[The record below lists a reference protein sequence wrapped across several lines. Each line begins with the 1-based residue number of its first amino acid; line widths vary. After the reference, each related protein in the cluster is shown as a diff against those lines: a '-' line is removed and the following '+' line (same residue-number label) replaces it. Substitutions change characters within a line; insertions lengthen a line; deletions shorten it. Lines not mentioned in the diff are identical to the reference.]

1 MKKQSIFG
9 KQFPFID
16 VPNDSQTNPA
26 AIGSPQVLRDFE
38 LSRASIKEKSTL
50 DYGKK
55 IAQYIIS
62 TADAGVSNS
71 YYWNRNTRFKMNRD
85 SANGRYPMSKFMD
98 LLEMN
103 GKTNYVNIS
112 WSAFKVVQTIISRL
126 VGRWMQR
133 REKIIVTAIDPLS
146 VQSKQEQY
154 EEAEFILFNREMLMQ
169 LQQES
174 GVQLISPD
182 QFVPED
188 QNDLDLWAS
197 EYQRLPEE
205 ILFEKGCNE
214 ALASNGWFDV
224 LKEKMLHDSAEVGL
238 VGTYTWMDEQ
248 GVIHVEW
255 VKPENMIYSYS
266 EYPDLRDT
274 TWRGRIRALKIS
286 ELRRKYG
293 KEFGGHLT
301 EEEIWNIACGAK
313 DYQLYDKL
321 RWVNEWAVSVLRP
334 YDEWNVD
341 IIEFEIRSV
350 DSESYVVTET
360 KKNKSTLVKRATP
373 DKLAE
378 NQKHYQDSYQ
388 NIYRGVC
395 VRNPLVMLE
404 WGLKTNMIRPQDPKE
419 IGNAEFSYS
428 FYMYQNYDMRNIAVP
443 EKIEEPVEQMI
454 LARLKIQQI
463 VAKMAP
469 PGAAINWDA
478 IQEIDYGLGDKN
490 KSIDPF
496 QLYQQTGNIY
506 YRGRDAEGNPIPIPI
521 TELANAG
528 FFPAIQ
534 GLIQDYEFHYKV
546 LKDELGEDPSLIS
559 KAIQPRVTQGNVEA
573 AIAEGDAATDY
584 MYRAYLEVMK
594 MTAVKVSCLL
604 KNSVQY
610 GAKVYRHILKQ
621 EDVIGKQFSSKIDML
636 PTQYEVQKLEAMV
649 NTIMASNPLAIMYI
663 DPLKI
668 SKMAQENYKLAY
680 KYFEQCQRKMIL
692 TEEQKKAEAAQQ
704 NAQVQIQS
712 MQAKG
717 EMDMQLKQ
725 TEAEVEIG
733 KQRIIGDAQNKNTVL
748 AGFMKMISEGIPIPD
763 YLQPL
768 ASATF
773 ESVALPA
780 MISNEEQRET
790 IRQQMQMKMMQM
802 MQSQQQQQQ
811 PVPDQQQ
818 EPEPNTIMQ

>member
-1 MKKQSIFG
+1 MS
-9 KQFPFID
+9 
-16 VPNDSQTNPA
+16 NDNHTNPA
-26 AIGSPQVLRDFE
+26 AIGSPQVIRDFE
-38 LSRASIKEKSTL
+38 LSRASIKDKSTL

-55 IAQYIIS
+55 IAQYIVS

-71 YYWNRNTRFKMNRD
+71 YYWNRNSRFKINRD

-103 GKTNYVNIS
+103 GKTNYMNIS

-133 REKIIVTAIDPLS
+133 KEKIVITAIDPLS
-146 VQSKQEQY
+146 VRSKQDQY
-154 EEAEFILFNREMLMQ
+154 EEAEFILHNREMLMQ

-174 GVQLISPD
+174 GVQLVPPD

-205 ILFEKGCNE
+205 ILYEKGCNE

-274 TWRGRIRALKIS
+274 TWRGRVRAMKIS

-301 EEEIWNIACGAK
+301 EEELWNIACSAK

-341 IIEFEIRSV
+341 VIEFEIRSV
-350 DSESYVVTET
+350 DNEGYVVTET
-360 KKNKSTLVKRATP
+360 KKNKSTIVRKATP

-378 NQKHYQDSYQ
+378 NQKYLEDSYQ

-428 FYMYQNYDMRNIAVP
+428 FYMYQNYDMRNIAIP
-443 EKIEEPVEQMI
+443 EKVEEPVEGMI
-454 LARLKIQQI
+454 LARLKIQQV
-463 VAKMAP
+463 VAKMTP
-469 PGAAINWDA
+469 PGCAINWDA

-490 KSIDPF
+490 KSIDPY
-496 QLYQQTGNIY
+496 QLYRQTGDIY

-546 LKDELGEDPSLIS
+546 LKDELGEDPGLVS
-559 KAIQPRVTQGNVEA
+559 KAIQPRVTGGNVEA
-573 AIAEGDAATDY
+573 AMAEGEAATDY

-594 MTAVKVSCLL
+594 TTAVKVSCLL
-604 KNSVQY
+604 KNSVQF
-610 GAKVYRHILKQ
+610 GAQVYRNILKEQ
-621 EDVIGKQFSSKIDML
+621 DVVGRQFSSKIDML
-636 PTQYEVQKLEAMV
+636 PTQFDIQRLEARVDQVM
-649 NTIMASNPLAIMYI
+649 TTNPIAIMYI

-668 SKMAQENYKLAY
+668 SKMAQENYKLAN
-680 KYFEQCQRKMIL
+680 KYFNLCQKRMI
-692 TEEQKKAEAAQQ
+692 EGESQKAQQASEQ
-704 NAQVQIQS
+704 NAQVQMQS
-712 MQAKG
+712 LQAKG
-717 EMDMQLKQ
+717 QMDMQLKQ
-725 TEAEVEIG
+725 TEADVEIQ
-733 KQRIIGDAQNKNTVL
+733 KQRVIGDAQNKNTVL
-748 AGFMKMISEGIPIPD
+748 AGFMKMVSEGTQIPD

-768 ASATF
+768 AAATF

-780 MISNEEQRET
+780 MINNEEQREM
-790 IRQQMQMKMMQM
+790 IRQQMQAKMMQAL
-802 MQSQQQQQQ
+802 QAQQGDEQGQPQVEEQQ
-811 PVPDQQQ
+811 PIEQNIQ
-818 EPEPNTIMQ
+818 